1 MATDYTIQIETL
13 ELDDDTWRVVSR
25 SPQVTDERAAN
36 DLGEWVVQDHWIAD
50 GADWRVRIW
59 LGHDADPE
67 TIPVYHTEWNDYE
80 P

>member
-1 MATDYTIQIETL
+1 MAPDYTIQIESS
-13 ELDDDTWRVVSR
+13 DYDYDWQVVSR
-25 SPQVTDERAAN
+25 SPHVTDDRDPAT
-36 DLGEWVVQDHWIAD
+36 LGDAVVEDHWIAD

-67 TIPVYHTEWNDYE
+67 SKPVYHTGWNDYE

>member
-1 MATDYTIQIETL
+1 MATDYTVQIECS
-13 ELDDDTWRVVSR
+13 DYDYDWRVVR
-25 SPQVTDERAAN
+25 RLAHVTDERTSSV
-36 DLGEWVVQDHWIAD
+36 LGEWFVQTNWIAD

-67 TIPVYHTEWNDYE
+67 SKPVYNGGWNDYE